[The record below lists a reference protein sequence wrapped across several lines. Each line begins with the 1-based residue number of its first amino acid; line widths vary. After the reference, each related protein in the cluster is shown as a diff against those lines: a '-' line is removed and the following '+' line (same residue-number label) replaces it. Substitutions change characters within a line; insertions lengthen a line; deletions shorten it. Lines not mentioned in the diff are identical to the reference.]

1 MRLKKWLEVS
11 LCQALFLALG
21 VGTPTIALAAGPTFL
36 NPDGKALTEQNV
48 VQQSKGKQAIFFG
61 EFHDNA
67 ILHQTELSILKKLYA
82 MYGSRL
88 VLSLEMLEADEQPAV
103 DEYLAGKLTEGEY
116 LRKAR
121 QWPNYKTD
129 YRPLVEFA
137 KDKKVKV
144 LAANV
149 PRPLASVLAKT
160 GSLATVRETDRPYLP
175 RTTTAPEGAYKEKFL
190 ATMAANGK
198 AMPVPP
204 AMAGR
209 FFQAQCLKDDKMA
222 ETISDYLKEH
232 PEAVIYHVNGC
243 FHSDSRLGTVER
255 LQARLPEAKLLV
267 LSPFKGTV
275 EDWQQ
280 QGRPVH
286 GDIVVC
292 TGEALKK

>member
-1 MRLKKWLEVS
+1 MKLKRWLEVT

-21 VGTPTIALAAGPTFL
+21 TGTPGLTMAAGATFL
-36 NPDGKALTEQNV
+36 NPAGKVLTEQNV

-88 VLSLEMLEADEQPAV
+88 VLSLEMLEADEQASV
-103 DEYLAGKLTEGEY
+103 DEYLAGKLTEEEY
-116 LRKAR
+116 LQQAR

-137 KDKKVKV
+137 KEKKLEV

-175 RTTTAPEGAYKEKFL
+175 RTTTAPDGTYREKFY
-190 ATMAANGK
+190 AAMAANGK
-198 AMPVPP
+198 AMPVSP
-204 AMAGR
+204 AMRER
-209 FFQAQCLKDDKMA
+209 FFRAQCLKDDKMA
-222 ETISDYLKEH
+222 ETISDYLSQH
-232 PEAVIYHVNGC
+232 PEAVVYHVNGC

-255 LQARLPEAKLLV
+255 LQARQPEGKFLV

-275 EDWQQ
+275 EHWQQ
-280 QGRPVH
+280 QGRPVR
-286 GDIVVC
+286 GDIIVC
-292 TGEALKK
+292 TGVS